1 MYELGALLC
10 IIAIPF
16 IAAFIENLWKGK
28 DDKL

>member
-10 IIAIPF
+10 IIAIPL
-16 IAAFIENLWKGK
+16 IAVFIENLWKGK